1 MPNPADTS
9 SLTTGLEDTPHPPL
23 VPPALAAPLGGP
35 AEHATPLLASK
46 SGRRAFLGLM
56 PLALVSAT
64 RVRQPVSSFAPAPVP
79 GLYFDGRQAY
89 PSGYHPVYLQRI
101 VHYANALTHMP
112 YKFGG
117 GHASLV
123 DNGYDCSG
131 ALSYV
136 FCGAGFLSRPMISGE
151 FAHFGQP
158 GAGIYLTIYVRPG
171 VHVFMTVC
179 GLRFDTSDGQG
190 PRWHTAPR
198 NHEGYLPRRIL
209 GL

>member
-1 MPNPADTS
+1 MP
-9 SLTTGLEDTPHPPL
+9 
-23 VPPALAAPLGGP
+23 
-35 AEHATPLLASK
+35 
-46 SGRRAFLGLM
+46 F
-56 PLALVSAT
+56 ALVSAT
-64 RVRQPVSSFAPAPVP
+64 RVNQPVSSLAQAPVP
-79 GLYFDGRQAY
+79 GLYFDGRHAY
-89 PSGYHPVYLQRI
+89 PTGYHPLYLQRI
-101 VHYANALTHMP
+101 VQYANALTHMP

-136 FCGAGFLSRPMISGE
+136 LCAAGFLSKPIVSSE
-151 FAHFGQP
+151 FAQFGQP

-179 GLRFDTSDGQG
+179 GLRFDTSDGHG
-190 PRWHTAPR
+190 PRWHTSPR
-198 NHEGYLPRRIL
+198 SYEGFFARRIL